1 MATTPEPSNT
11 ESTYFIKDSG
21 AELARLVEQER
32 FFQKALGG
40 LLPEYPDLP
49 AFLAP
54 FHRALDVASGSGGW
68 VLELA
73 RQYPH
78 MEVIGFDIDER
89 MIAYANS
96 QAKVSGFDNASF
108 RVMNAAEPLDF
119 PDNYFDLVNARFMAV
134 IGAAAW
140 PRVTKELYRI
150 TRPGGIIRLTETE
163 QYSISNGPAFE
174 RLSASFLE
182 AERRA
187 GLTLS
192 PNGPT
197 SGQTVMLGR
206 FLRDAGCINIQR
218 KPQVIDWSAGTEE
231 HEPMFQDL
239 RIFIK
244 LLQPFIIGVGVL
256 TQEES
261 DQLYREAE
269 LEIMS
274 DDFCA
279 LLNFLTVWGE
289 KPKS

>member
-1 MATTPEPSNT
+1 MATTPNHST
-11 ESTYFIKDSG
+11 GESTYFIKDSG

-40 LLPEYPDLP
+40 LLPEYADLP

-54 FHRALDVASGSGGW
+54 FHRVLDVACGSGGW
-68 VLELA
+68 VLEMA

-78 MEVIGFDIDER
+78 IEVIGFDIDAR
-89 MIAYANS
+89 MIDYANT
-96 QAKVSGFDNASF
+96 QAQVAGFDNASF

-140 PRVTKELYRI
+140 PAVTRELYRI

-163 QYSISNGPAFE
+163 QYTISNKPAFE
-174 RLSASFLE
+174 RLSSAFLE

-187 GLTLS
+187 GLTIS

-197 SGQTVMLGR
+197 SGQTVMLAR
-206 FLRDAGCINIQR
+206 FLRDAGCINIR
-218 KPQVIDWSAGTEE
+218 RRPQVIDWSTGTEE

-239 RIFIK
+239 RMFIK
-244 LLQPFIIGVGVL
+244 LLQPFIIGIGVL

-261 DQLYREAE
+261 DRLYQEAE
-269 LEIMS
+269 LEMIS
-274 DDFCA
+274 EDFCA